1 MSEPLR
7 GVIVS
12 HAAVAQALK
21 SAVGT
26 ITGVEDALIP
36 GSNDGC
42 DSGALSERR
51 AEVIVGWGQPF
62 HVGFIVLVDDAV
74 RASDWE
80 QDLYRMGVPPHI
92 EVSFASIAE
101 AAQRLPEWEA
111 DPRPGILLAGS
122 IDTLAALS
130 ANSHRVKRINLGGI
144 HHQPG
149 RSQRLRYV
157 YLSDSE
163 AVKLKE
169 LAGQRIEITAQDV
182 PTARPVPLEEFA

>member
-1 MSEPLR
+1 MS
-7 GVIVS
+7 IVLYR
-12 HAAVAQALK
+12 V
-21 SAVGT
+21 
-26 ITGVEDALIP
+26 DDRLIH
-36 GSNDGC
+36 GQ
-42 DSGALSERR
+42 
-51 AEVIVGWGQPF
+51 VIVGWGQPF

-169 LAGQRIEITAQDV
+169 LAGQGIEITAQDV